1 MELKDQKKS
10 SAKAVQSTPVRGRPL
25 VQVLYIDGNEED
37 LILTQLACERCHVPF
52 NFWLARSVQEAIS
65 GLKSARAN
73 ERTLPDLILLEI
85 MTECQKGF
93 EVLKF
98 VATDPDLS
106 RIPVVVYTGTT
117 DPVLLGKAQ
126 SLGAKCV
133 LTKEANIGSVNKLV
147 AFATNI
153 GLCA

>member
-10 SAKAVQSTPVRGRPL
+10 SAKAVRSTPVQGRPL

-37 LILTQLACERCHVPF
+37 LILTQLACERCHASF

-65 GLKSARAN
+65 GLKSAQAN
-73 ERTLPDLILLEI
+73 EKTLPDLILLEI
-85 MTECQKGF
+85 MTDGHKGF

-98 VATDPDLS
+98 VAANPRLS

-117 DPVLLGKAQ
+117 DPVLLGNAQ
-126 SLGAKCV
+126 RLGAKCV
-133 LTKEANIGSVNKLV
+133 LTKEANLGSVIKLV